1 MGWQPGYHRER
12 GKKMEER
19 LTFEE
24 LKKRFPGKW
33 VFVKNA
39 DADGPNIRSGEI
51 ICVCGDEEYGD
62 KMVEM
67 LRSGIDFKKFRT
79 THDFYGGFIYAENAA
94 TTIE

>member
-24 LKKRFPGKW
+24 MKKRFPGKW

-51 ICVCGDEEYGD
+51 I
-62 KMVEM
+62 
-67 LRSGIDFKKFRT
+67 
-79 THDFYGGFIYAENAA
+79 
-94 TTIE
+94 

>member
-1 MGWQPGYHRER
+1 MAER
-12 GKKMEER
+12 M
-19 LTFEE
+19 TFEE
-24 LKKRFPGKW
+24 MKEKYPGKW

-39 DADGPNIRSGEI
+39 EADGPNVLSGEI
-51 ICVCGDEEYGD
+51 ICVCSDDEYGN

-79 THDFYGGFIYAENAA
+79 THDFFGGLIYAENAS